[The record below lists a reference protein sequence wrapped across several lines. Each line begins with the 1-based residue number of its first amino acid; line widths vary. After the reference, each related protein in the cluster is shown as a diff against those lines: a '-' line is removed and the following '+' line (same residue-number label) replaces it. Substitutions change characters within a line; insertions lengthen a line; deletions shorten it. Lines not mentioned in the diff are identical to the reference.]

1 MINDSTSRAAR
12 HVLPRFR
19 LPLLATA
26 AVTALMAAAAPGCAQ
41 AETSAHAVS
50 DPFQGVN
57 RMVFGIN
64 RVLDRLFIR
73 PAAIGYKRIMPRP
86 LRTGLANAISNLGEP
101 AVAVN
106 DILQG
111 HGKKAFR
118 TLTRFVGDSTF
129 GLAGLIDVATPAG
142 LPHHPNDFG
151 ITLARW
157 GVGPGPYLVAPV
169 LGPTT
174 VRDAAGGVAGLAL
187 DPLVYARYPGA
198 EAVGVTSVV
207 AGGLQTRADA
217 DRDLKALYA
226 SATDPYASVRSYYLQ
241 NREAQIN
248 GGQIELRDLPNF
260 GDSLAPDP
268 TAPPT
273 APELAPEPA
282 PVTPVAP
289 TDSPQP

>member
-1 MINDSTSRAAR
+1 
-12 HVLPRFR
+12 VF
-19 LPLLATA
+19 
-26 AVTALMAAAAPGCAQ
+26 
-41 AETSAHAVS
+41 
-50 DPFQGVN
+50 
-57 RMVFGIN
+57 FGIN
-64 RVLDRLFIR
+64 QVLDRLIIR

-86 LRTGLANAISNLGEP
+86 IRKGLANAISNLGEP

-111 HGKKAFR
+111 HGTKAFK

-142 LPHHPNDFG
+142 LAHHANDFG
-151 ITLARW
+151 LTLARW

-174 VRDAAGGVAGLAL
+174 LRDAAGGVAGLAL

-198 EAVGVTSVV
+198 EAVGVTSVI
-207 AGGLQTRADA
+207 AGGLQTRGDA

-226 SATDPYASVRSYYLQ
+226 SATDPYASIRSYYLQ

-248 GGQIELRDLPNF
+248 GGKIQLQDLPSF
-260 GDSLAPDP
+260 GDAP
-268 TAPPT
+268 AANPPAQSRPLERASGPSASGPSASGPSASGPSASGQGASGQSASEESMPASEPPLQP
-273 APELAPEPA
+273 APETPIGPA
-282 PVTPVAP
+282 A
-289 TDSPQP
+289 SPLP

>member
-1 MINDSTSRAAR
+1 M
-12 HVLPRFR
+12 
-19 LPLLATA
+19 
-26 AVTALMAAAAPGCAQ
+26 
-41 AETSAHAVS
+41 
-50 DPFQGVN
+50 
-57 RMVFGIN
+57 
-64 RVLDRLFIR
+64 
-73 PAAIGYKRIMPRP
+73 
-86 LRTGLANAISNLGEP
+86 
-101 AVAVN
+101 
-106 DILQG
+106 
-111 HGKKAFR
+111 
-118 TLTRFVGDSTF
+118 GDSTF

-260 GDSLAPDP
+260 GDSLAPNP

-273 APELAPEPA
+273 APEPTPEPA

>member
-1 MINDSTSRAAR
+1 M
-12 HVLPRFR
+12 F
-19 LPLLATA
+19 
-26 AVTALMAAAAPGCAQ
+26 
-41 AETSAHAVS
+41 
-50 DPFQGVN
+50 
-57 RMVFGIN
+57 FGIN
-64 RVLDRLFIR
+64 QVLDRLFIR

-86 LRTGLANAISNLGEP
+86 IREGLANAISNLGEP

-111 HGKKAFR
+111 HGKKAFK

-142 LPHHPNDFG
+142 LAHHPNDFG

-174 VRDAAGGVAGLAL
+174 MRDALGGAAGLAL

-207 AGGLQTRADA
+207 AGGLQMRANA
-217 DRDLKALYA
+217 DRDLKALYV
-226 SATDPYASVRSYYLQ
+226 SATDPYASIRSYYLQ

-248 GGQIELRDLPNF
+248 GGKIQLQELPSF
-260 GDSLAPDP
+260 GDTPAPH
-268 TAPPT
+268 PPPQST
-273 APELAPEPA
+273 PGESTPGESTSGESTSGESTSGQSTSGQSTPARELEPQPA
-282 PVTPVAP
+282 PVIPIAP
-289 TDSPQP
+289 AASPQP